1 MPDEPPHG
9 VKFSTKACTAS
20 TMPMVDSAKNGPRSR
35 RMPTPKMNA
44 STLTPMPGGEQAQR
58 RATRHSELTSQTQM

>member
-9 VKFSTKACTAS
+9 VKFSAKACTPS

-35 RMPTPKMNA
+35 KMPTPNMNDSTETPIPAA
-44 STLTPMPGGEQAQR
+44 SRLAASDQA
-58 RATRHSELTSQTQM
+58 

>member
-9 VKFSTKACTAS
+9 VKFSTNACTPS

-35 RMPTPKMNA
+35 KMPTPKMSDSSA
-44 STLTPMPGGEQAQR
+44 HADAGGEQARGQAASHR
-58 RATRHSELTSQTQM
+58 R